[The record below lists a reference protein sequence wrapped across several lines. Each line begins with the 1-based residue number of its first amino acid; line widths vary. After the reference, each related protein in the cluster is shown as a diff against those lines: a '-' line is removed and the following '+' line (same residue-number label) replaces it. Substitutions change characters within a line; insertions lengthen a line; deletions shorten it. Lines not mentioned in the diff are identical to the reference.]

1 MFLFPLH
8 WKPLNFIRSNRS
20 LVLLRTVLDTCT
32 PTKRSLC
39 PISLSVWRF
48 LPMCTWGYFTH
59 KSNEKWEIG
68 VGKNNSLIDRGIL
81 CLLLHQEKV
90 YVDILEIKKKK
101 KKSRFCF
108 ADLRNLILSN
118 IILHSHCAL
127 NFFKVRKKLCGT
139 QALQHVYPLVIK
151 TDNCW
156 TYHLSAAS

>member
-90 YVDILEIKKKK
+90 YVDIIEIKKKK
-101 KKSRFCF
+101 KEQILFCRFKKFNTLEYHF
-108 ADLRNLILSN
+108 AQPLRFELLSGPEKT
-118 IILHSHCAL
+118 LRDAC
-127 NFFKVRKKLCGT
+127 KLCST
-139 QALQHVYPLVIK
+139 CTL
-151 TDNCW
+151 W
-156 TYHLSAAS
+156 S